1 VNENI
6 QYDKKSMDQSGALH
20 WYHWMVV
27 LLSILLTLFAWYFS
41 KKQVEEKNHIQ
52 FLRES
57 DQVVELIS
65 ERMRKYEDGLWG
77 GVAAIQA
84 KGGDISNQGWRIFAE
99 SLRIDIKYP
108 GINGIGVIHFVPPQR
123 LSSYLEEQRQQRPD
137 YRIHPKH
144 NNKEFFP
151 ITYIEPVSVNAKAV
165 GLDMAHETN
174 RYTAAKKAGDTGLA
188 QITGP
193 ITLVQDAGKT
203 PGFLFYA
210 PFYKDSAFG
219 SLEERKK
226 NLTGL
231 VYAPFVMKKLM
242 QGVLHQEKRQV
253 DIQISDAGEVLYD
266 EHVTTNN
273 EFDPSPIFSQSY
285 TMNFY
290 GRSWIFDIRSTKSF
304 RDSTINDQPM
314 MILVGG
320 IVIDSLLLM
329 LFIILSR
336 SNQRAVT
343 YAESMNQELQGK
355 TVYLEQVN
363 NDLDQAKIEAERA
376 NQAKSLFLAN
386 MSHEIRTPMNAVL
399 GFSQILL
406 RKKGFDEDTQTA
418 IKTIDNSGRNL
429 LKLINEILDISKIEA
444 GKMELNIT
452 IFDLTALINSL
463 SELFELRCRQ
473 KQLHWKAEAFS
484 APLIVEGDE
493 IKLRQILVNLIGNAV
508 KFTGEIL
515 LTVIPL
521 EKDQYCFNIIDTGG
535 GIPVEAQEKIF
546 EAFQQDEQGDHTGGT
561 GLGLAIAKKQL
572 DIMGSELFL
581 KSKVHEGSH
590 FYFNL
595 HLPPST
601 NEIAQHRVIT
611 NSILQLA
618 PGYQVKALVVDDVK
632 ENRDVLVKL
641 LAEIGVETVEAENG
655 QEGVEKTKAHQPD
668 IVFMDMRMPVMRGE
682 DALKLIQKSDD
693 KDHIKVV
700 AITASA
706 FDRRREY
713 YLAMGFHEYISK
725 PFREE
730 EVFSCLNNLLDV
742 EFIYENDEGRQ
753 EKLTAI
759 TIIDLTQF
767 TLPKDLYDKIKQSA
781 ELSSVTQMEQVLA
794 ELGQNSNVLTVLI
807 EHFEFLMESYD
818 MEGIL
823 KALEKVSRAEK

>member
-1 VNENI
+1 
-6 QYDKKSMDQSGALH
+6 
-20 WYHWMVV
+20 
-27 LLSILLTLFAWYFS
+27 
-41 KKQVEEKNHIQ
+41 
-52 FLRES
+52 
-57 DQVVELIS
+57 
-65 ERMRKYEDGLWG
+65 
-77 GVAAIQA
+77 
-84 KGGDISNQGWRIFAE
+84 
-99 SLRIDIKYP
+99 
-108 GINGIGVIHFVPPQR
+108 
-123 LSSYLEEQRQQRPD
+123 
-137 YRIHPKH
+137 
-144 NNKEFFP
+144 
-151 ITYIEPVSVNAKAV
+151 
-165 GLDMAHETN
+165 
-174 RYTAAKKAGDTGLA
+174 
-188 QITGP
+188 
-193 ITLVQDAGKT
+193 
-203 PGFLFYA
+203 
-210 PFYKDSAFG
+210 
-219 SLEERKK
+219 
-226 NLTGL
+226 
-231 VYAPFVMKKLM
+231 
-242 QGVLHQEKRQV
+242 
-253 DIQISDAGEVLYD
+253 
-266 EHVTTNN
+266 
-273 EFDPSPIFSQSY
+273 
-285 TMNFY
+285 
-290 GRSWIFDIRSTKSF
+290 
-304 RDSTINDQPM
+304 
-314 MILVGG
+314 
-320 IVIDSLLLM
+320 
-329 LFIILSR
+329 
-336 SNQRAVT
+336 
-343 YAESMNQELQGK
+343 
-355 TVYLEQVN
+355 
-363 NDLDQAKIEAERA
+363 
-376 NQAKSLFLAN
+376 
-386 MSHEIRTPMNAVL
+386 
-399 GFSQILL
+399 
-406 RKKGFDEDTQTA
+406 
-418 IKTIDNSGRNL
+418 
-429 LKLINEILDISKIEA
+429 
-444 GKMELNIT
+444 
-452 IFDLTALINSL
+452 
-463 SELFELRCRQ
+463 
-473 KQLHWKAEAFS
+473 
-484 APLIVEGDE
+484 
-493 IKLRQILVNLIGNAV
+493 
-508 KFTGEIL
+508 
-515 LTVIPL
+515 
-521 EKDQYCFNIIDTGG
+521 
-535 GIPVEAQEKIF
+535 
-546 EAFQQDEQGDHTGGT
+546 
-561 GLGLAIAKKQL
+561 
-572 DIMGSELFL
+572 MGSELFL